1 LKKVKNIFQMERH
14 EGEELRNYLKGR
26 GLEMQGVAE
35 KLEMSRQNLNHHL
48 RKQVLDEDF
57 RRLVAE
63 KMKIDFPLVKRSSNI
78 QVTAPLDRLIGDMA
92 EQTAANAAI
101 LNVLR
106 PIVEE
111 LYAAHRN
118 EALLKIRIEL
128 NNLIADEGRKIL
140 DLIQKKWK
148 GSV

>member
-1 LKKVKNIFQMERH
+1 
-14 EGEELRNYLKGR
+14 
-26 GLEMQGVAE
+26 
-35 KLEMSRQNLNHHL
+35 
-48 RKQVLDEDF
+48 
-57 RRLVAE
+57 
-63 KMKIDFPLVKRSSNI
+63 MKIDFPLVKRSGNI
-78 QVTAPLDRLIGDMA
+78 QVTAPLDRLIGEMA
-92 EQTAANAAI
+92 EQLAADTAI

-118 EALLKIRIEL
+118 EPLLKIRIEL

>member
-14 EGEELRNYLKGR
+14 EGAELRNYLKGM
-26 GLEMQGVAE
+26 GLEMQDVAE
-35 KLEMSRQNLNHHL
+35 KLEMSRQNLNYHL

-57 RRLVAE
+57 RRLAAE

-78 QVTAPLDRLIGDMA
+78 QVTAPLDRLIGEMA
-92 EQTAANAAI
+92 EQLAANTAI

-118 EALLKIRIEL
+118 QPLLKIRIEL
-128 NNLIADEGRKIL
+128 NNLISDEGRKIL